1 MKPKSKRPPLSAHL
15 EYRQSH
21 QFLKMQ
27 DEDGINFTDSFIL
40 SAIEIARK
48 EEKSSQA
55 KKEKSSSQKIQAK

>member
-15 EYRQSH
+15 AYGQRH
-21 QFLKMQ
+21 HLLKMQ
-27 DEDGINFTDSFIL
+27 DEDGINFTDPFIL

-55 KKEKSSSQKIQAK
+55 KKEKSSSQKSLAR